1 MTWRVTPE
9 NIYGSYI
16 PIQTSAEVRYMT
28 DEVQPIC
35 KVMRMEEYEMKP
47 NYDSNIFGDKTKP
60 NQDSS
65 ISGNTVRES
74 AFENDLG

>member
-1 MTWRVTPE
+1 
-9 NIYGSYI
+9 
-16 PIQTSAEVRYMT
+16 MT

-47 NYDSNIFGDKTKP
+47 NYDSNIFGDKIKP

-74 AFENDLG
+74 AFKNDLG